1 VVQPNASIAVEPES
15 GNTKKVQKERE
26 TSMGTAQNSTKPYAT
41 GQEQP
46 QPSLNIYFVAKN
58 LQGQWPDI
66 AELGT
71 MDIDRQAHRFRGGV
85 NNWVVQSYLQL
96 REPLA
101 RAGIRARITDCFV
114 TNAICIAHRDHLNC
128 FLDFCERA
136 YIVAVRADRPPV
148 QVGRRQIVQN
158 VLDGRSTGER
168 YLPFWP
174 QPGLIP
180 RDPCHGSRIEHMA
193 YFGRDASM
201 PQWLSDPR
209 FMETLKRIGVTF
221 SLRTKEWHDY
231 SDVDLVLAHRIA
243 SPTILH
249 EKPASKLINAWH
261 AGVPALLSNEPAFAA
276 LRRSDLDYLTIDT
289 PQSLLRRI
297 EYLRSDTSVYH
308 AMMENGR
315 LRAREYS
322 AEAVRARWLEL
333 ILADVVPDFLRSRTA
348 MPPLLRFPPFVARMV
363 RQKLTAKAFRRKTA
377 FELRLLQN
385 ADHPRDGQEFG
396 HRDIEAPLS
405 VPYGQVKA

>member
-1 VVQPNASIAVEPES
+1 MSALRKSPES
-15 GNTKKVQKERE
+15 
-26 TSMGTAQNSTKPYAT
+26 YAT
-41 GQEQP
+41 RQEQP
-46 QPSLNIYFVAKN
+46 PASLDIYFVAKK
-58 LQGQWPDI
+58 LQNQWPDI
-66 AELGT
+66 DELT
-71 MDIDRQAHRFRGGV
+71 AVDIDLQGHRFRGGI

-101 RAGIRARITDCFV
+101 RAGIRARITDDFV

-148 QVGRRQIVQN
+148 RIGRRQIVQN

-201 PQWLSDPR
+201 PQWLGDPR

-221 SLRTKEWHDY
+221 SIRTKEWHDY

-243 SPTILH
+243 SPTILR

-297 EYLRSDTSVYH
+297 EYLRSDKSVYH
-308 AMMENGR
+308 AMIENGR

-363 RQKLTAKAFRRKTA
+363 AQKLTAKAYRRKTA
-377 FELRLLQN
+377 VELRLLQN
-385 ADHPRDGQEFG
+385 ADRPCNVQEIKY
-396 HRDIEAPLS
+396 RDIEPPGS
-405 VPYGQVKA
+405 VPYGQIAV